1 MPPVAAAAFDVTAL
15 PDGELARRYIEDEDA
30 AEREAAFRIL
40 VERHGAMVTTACRRI
55 VGDGEAADDA
65 AQAVFLVLARKA
77 ASLAA
82 HPSLGGWLHRVACHV
97 AWRLRDAERA
107 RDRRERAVAG
117 PVSGNDASLA
127 RFELREALDV
137 ALDRLPA
144 RYRAPL
150 VLHYLEGQSQDEVA
164 RALNLKAGTLASL
177 LSRGRD
183 LLRVR
188 LMRQGLATGSAA
200 ALAAMLA
207 PLAAAAAEPAFV
219 TTVTRTAKLVAL
231 AGTAEAAAGAKIAAL
246 SAGTLHAMS
255 MLKLKFAATVLA
267 AAMMISGGVGFGLA
281 AYGGEAPPAPAAE
294 PAPAPGPEDAVL
306 GPVRAL
312 RANDGQALLKCWP
325 DKQQERAAADWAE
338 AANKPGDNQWQNRF
352 IDQALA
358 TATAA
363 DGATQVAQFI
373 SPFVGRF
380 LGESRPDETV
390 GALARA
396 LLADGLETEQTA
408 ALKPV
413 RDAIAAWREE
423 VDLAE
428 PERLNQACEHLVAA
442 IKALDVKDTAALKAL
457 DLQTALTRAS
467 GSLAALK
474 LALSAFDLDV
484 DAFLDSVKVAEVTG
498 EGDARTLTVTY
509 TAFGKDLTM
518 PVKATLKDG
527 RWFIANDSPLRR
539 WLEQPRGRGQ
549 GRRGGQGRGPGG
561 DAGAGAG
568 SAPQTPPPGG
578 SNF

>member
-1 MPPVAAAAFDVTAL
+1 MDVTRLA
-15 PDGELARRYIEDEDA
+15 DGELARRYAEDA
-30 AEREAAFRIL
+30 DPGERETAFRAL
-40 VERHGAMVTTACRRI
+40 VERHGAMVETACRRI
-55 VGDGEAADDA
+55 VGDGDAAADA

-77 ASLAA
+77 GSLTA

-117 PVSGNDASLA
+117 PVAGGDASLA

-150 VLHYLEGQSQDEVA
+150 VLHYLEGRSQDEVA
-164 RALNLKAGTLASL
+164 RALKLKAGTLASL

-188 LMRQGLATGSAA
+188 LVRQGLASGSAA
-200 ALAAMLA
+200 AFLSALA
-207 PLAAAAAEPAFV
+207 PLAAAACEPAFV

-231 AGTAEAAAGAKIAAL
+231 AGTAEAAAGAKVAAL

-255 MLKLKFAATVLA
+255 MLKLKCAAAVLA
-267 AAMMISGGVGFGLA
+267 AAMMVSGGVGFGLA
-281 AYGGEAPPAPAAE
+281 ANAGEAPPAPAVE
-294 PAPAPGPEDAVL
+294 PVAVPGPEEAVL
-306 GPVRAL
+306 APVRAL
-312 RANDGQALLKCWP
+312 RANDAQALAACWP
-325 DKQQERAAADWAE
+325 EKQQQRAATDWA
-338 AANKPGDNQWQNRF
+338 KPSDNQWQNRL

-358 TATAA
+358 TASAEGGAA
-363 DGATQVAQFI
+363 QIAQFI
-373 SPFVGRF
+373 SPFIGRF

-413 RDAIAAWREE
+413 REAFAAWREE
-423 VDLAE
+423 VDLSE
-428 PERLNQACEHLVAA
+428 PERLNQACEHLIGAL
-442 IKALDVKDTAALKAL
+442 KALDVKDTAALKAL
-457 DLQTALTRAS
+457 DLPSLLGRAG
-467 GSLAALK
+467 GSIESLK
-474 LALSAFDLDV
+474 KALSAFDIEA
-484 DAFLDSVKVAEVTG
+484 DAFLDSITVAEVREMPDAG
-498 EGDARTLTVTY
+498 ENPARTLMVTY
-509 TAFGKDLTM
+509 TAFGKELTM
-518 PVKATLKDG
+518 PVKAVQKDG

-539 WLEQPRGRGQ
+539 WLEQPRGRGWGGQ
-549 GRRGGQGRGPGG
+549 GRRGGQGRGPAGPAG
-561 DAGAGAG
+561 DGGAGP
-568 SAPQTPPPGG
+568 APQTPPPGD